1 MDLKR
6 RSATAEEIQG
16 PTILSRLWE
25 LTTDQ
30 WFLFVLIVLVIF
42 SPQVQVPGAQQ
53 GFKTRI
59 VQNLTIAVIF
69 FINGLATQ
77 TQDLMANIRHWYCHV
92 FI

>member
-42 SPQVQVPGAQQ
+42 SPKYKFREPS
-53 GFKTRI
+53 KDSRR
-59 VQNLTIAVIF
+59 NLTIAVIF